1 MSNNNNDRLD
11 ELQKKIDALANRVEN
26 LRGWT
31 KREIDRPRDHIFVSD
46 IPDDHIPVDHYW

>member
-1 MSNNNNDRLD
+1 MSNNNDRLD

-26 LRGWT
+26 L
-31 KREIDRPRDHIFVSD
+31 KCEIDRRQDRIFVSS